1 MNTHRK
7 NGEAAQRFAER
18 RRLEDEAP
26 RLSTE
31 VPSLE
36 TLRLE
41 IEERTSGSVVA
52 APTHIRHIIV
62 NRAPALFLIP
72 CGDPRCRDGGHDVT
86 HRMIRALRGGE
97 TRFDGED
104 TCAGSLGSGHC
115 GRVLHYVAIAKYRA

>member
-31 VPSLE
+31 IPALD
-36 TLRLE
+36 TLKME
-41 IEERTSGSVVA
+41 IEERTAGSVVA

-62 NRAPALFLIP
+62 GRAPALFMIP

-86 HRMIRALRGGE
+86 HTVMRALRSKE
-97 TRFDGED
+97 TRFEGQD
-104 TCAGSLGSGHC
+104 TCAGSLGSGQC
-115 GRVLHYVAIAKYRA
+115 GRELRFTAIATYRG